1 MDLSQTK
8 LTKMEWESIE
18 TPVTDQEKSILK
30 LIQDGYQNVQ
40 IKTNDNESLLSF
52 IKIEPTAEIHM
63 YLYIKYF
70 APIIAEIL
78 ASVETPANSSSGVK
92 LGPKTD
98 TTKPTK
104 KSKKQLPTL
113 QKHGWLKEFQPNLP
127 NVVKCKPPK
136 KIDLLRL
143 QNMDTNI
150 TSGSFD
156 KHKIVE
162 FVQLEFC
169 RKMMFGQPRGQGD
182 ENIHFHLYTLLQME
196 SASISHINPHVKAFV
211 QQMLA
216 YTQTQGGEHIIR
228 DTFMNA
234 YSIIEK
240 NPYILRFE
248 NNTLYDHQKKLF
260 QLFRPPLDETTTTS
274 KMVLYTAPTGT
285 GKTMSPLG
293 LSHGYRI
300 IYICAARHVGMAL
313 AKSAISMEKRVAF
326 AFGCETAADIRLHYY
341 SAVEY
346 TKNHKTGGIYKVDNS
361 NGSRVEIMICDVYSY
376 ITAMLYMLSFNQE
389 SDIILYWDEPT
400 ISLDVP
406 NHPLH
411 EIIQKNW
418 KENKISNIVLSCA
431 TLPCNEDIAE
441 CLVNYR
447 SKFEHGEVHRVS
459 SSDCKK
465 TISLLNAQGHPTLPH
480 LLFDS
485 YENIQQC
492 VIQCEK
498 NPSLLRYLDLREI
511 VRMIAQMSDGD
522 FPDGHRIG
530 EYFTNVKEITMYRCK
545 LYYLDLLKYMDPKV
559 YIKLHLSLKATI
571 LPMFPTNKITKH
583 ASMDVITK
591 VTEKP
596 ISRTVSMPDH
606 MHVET
611 HILKDDSAKLGVR
624 SNMDIPSCTRTP
636 TSSLRMMPEK
646 PSASASCFPAVTK
659 TTSDASTT
667 LPVSQI
673 PVGVS
678 LTTSDA
684 HTLTDGPTIYLVEDV
699 SRMGNYYAQYSHV
712 PTQILDGIMEKIDL
726 NNQIQKKMEQMMKS
740 LDDIIGAEV
749 EKERKMTNEVL
760 KPEAKRLMNSI
771 EAIRKEIQVLSIGN
785 KYIPNT
791 LAHQQIWV
799 SPNEPVTN
807 AFVPYIDDDSV
818 RKIMELGIDS
828 KLKLLLLMGIGV
840 FDSMLVQ
847 SQNPAISSY
856 MEIMKRMTY
865 KQQLILIIASS
876 DYIYGTNYQL
886 CHGFLGKDLHN
897 MTQQKIIQAMGR
909 IGRNNIQQEYTVRFR
924 DDSLLYRV
932 FLPLVEGDMEASN
945 MCKLFQ

>member
-1 MDLSQTK
+1 
-8 LTKMEWESIE
+8 
-18 TPVTDQEKSILK
+18 
-30 LIQDGYQNVQ
+30 
-40 IKTNDNESLLSF
+40 
-52 IKIEPTAEIHM
+52 
-63 YLYIKYF
+63 
-70 APIIAEIL
+70 
-78 ASVETPANSSSGVK
+78 
-92 LGPKTD
+92 
-98 TTKPTK
+98 
-104 KSKKQLPTL
+104 
-113 QKHGWLKEFQPNLP
+113 
-127 NVVKCKPPK
+127 
-136 KIDLLRL
+136 
-143 QNMDTNI
+143 
-150 TSGSFD
+150 
-156 KHKIVE
+156 
-162 FVQLEFC
+162 
-169 RKMMFGQPRGQGD
+169 
-182 ENIHFHLYTLLQME
+182 
-196 SASISHINPHVKAFV
+196 
-211 QQMLA
+211 
-216 YTQTQGGEHIIR
+216 
-228 DTFMNA
+228 
-234 YSIIEK
+234 
-240 NPYILRFE
+240 
-248 NNTLYDHQKKLF
+248 
-260 QLFRPPLDETTTTS
+260 
-274 KMVLYTAPTGT
+274 
-285 GKTMSPLG
+285 
-293 LSHGYRI
+293 
-300 IYICAARHVGMAL
+300 
-313 AKSAISMEKRVAF
+313 
-326 AFGCETAADIRLHYY
+326 
-341 SAVEY
+341 
-346 TKNHKTGGIYKVDNS
+346 
-361 NGSRVEIMICDVYSY
+361 VEI
-376 ITAMLYMLSFNQE
+376 E
-389 SDIILYWDEPT
+389 
-400 ISLDVP
+400 
-406 NHPLH
+406 
-411 EIIQKNW
+411 
-418 KENKISNIVLSCA
+418 
-431 TLPCNEDIAE
+431 
-441 CLVNYR
+441 
-447 SKFEHGEVHRVS
+447 
-459 SSDCKK
+459 
-465 TISLLNAQGHPTLPH
+465 
-480 LLFDS
+480 
-485 YENIQQC
+485 
-492 VIQCEK
+492 
-498 NPSLLRYLDLREI
+498 
-511 VRMIAQMSDGD
+511 
-522 FPDGHRIG
+522 
-530 EYFTNVKEITMYRCK
+530 
-545 LYYLDLLKYMDPKV
+545 
-559 YIKLHLSLKATI
+559 
-571 LPMFPTNKITKH
+571 
-583 ASMDVITK
+583 
-591 VTEKP
+591 
-596 ISRTVSMPDH
+596 
-606 MHVET
+606 
-611 HILKDDSAKLGVR
+611 
-624 SNMDIPSCTRTP
+624 
-636 TSSLRMMPEK
+636 EK
-646 PSASASCFPAVTK
+646 PSASASGFPAVTK

>member
-78 ASVETPANSSSGVK
+78 ASVETPVK
-92 LGPKTD
+92 T
-98 TTKPTK
+98 PT
-104 KSKKQLPTL
+104 KSKKQPPTL
-113 QKHGWLKEFQPNLP
+113 QKHEWLKEFQPNLP

-169 RKMMFGQPRGQGD
+169 RNMMFGQSGG
-182 ENIHFHLYTLLQME
+182 NHIHFHLYTLLQME

-216 YTQTQGGEHIIR
+216 HTQTQGGEHIIR

-406 NHPLH
+406 THPLH

-492 VIQCEK
+492 VTQCEK

-511 VRMIAQMSDGD
+511 VRMVAQMSDGD

-583 ASMDVITK
+583 ASLDVITHIPKDNMDTMQK

-606 MHVET
+606 M
-611 HILKDDSAKLGVR
+611 SQR
-624 SNMDIPSCTRTP
+624 
-636 TSSLRMMPEK
+636 
-646 PSASASCFPAVTK
+646 ASAPSQSPIIK
-659 TTSDASTT
+659 PTTHA
-667 LPVSQI
+667 PQI

-712 PTQILDGIMEKIDL
+712 PSQILEGIMEKIDL

-945 MCKLFQ
+945 MCRLFQ

>member
-1 MDLSQTK
+1 
-8 LTKMEWESIE
+8 
-18 TPVTDQEKSILK
+18 
-30 LIQDGYQNVQ
+30 
-40 IKTNDNESLLSF
+40 
-52 IKIEPTAEIHM
+52 
-63 YLYIKYF
+63 
-70 APIIAEIL
+70 
-78 ASVETPANSSSGVK
+78 
-92 LGPKTD
+92 
-98 TTKPTK
+98 
-104 KSKKQLPTL
+104 
-113 QKHGWLKEFQPNLP
+113 
-127 NVVKCKPPK
+127 
-136 KIDLLRL
+136 
-143 QNMDTNI
+143 
-150 TSGSFD
+150 
-156 KHKIVE
+156 
-162 FVQLEFC
+162 
-169 RKMMFGQPRGQGD
+169 
-182 ENIHFHLYTLLQME
+182 
-196 SASISHINPHVKAFV
+196 
-211 QQMLA
+211 
-216 YTQTQGGEHIIR
+216 
-228 DTFMNA
+228 
-234 YSIIEK
+234 
-240 NPYILRFE
+240 
-248 NNTLYDHQKKLF
+248 
-260 QLFRPPLDETTTTS
+260 
-274 KMVLYTAPTGT
+274 
-285 GKTMSPLG
+285 
-293 LSHGYRI
+293 
-300 IYICAARHVGMAL
+300 
-313 AKSAISMEKRVAF
+313 
-326 AFGCETAADIRLHYY
+326 
-341 SAVEY
+341 
-346 TKNHKTGGIYKVDNS
+346 
-361 NGSRVEIMICDVYSY
+361 
-376 ITAMLYMLSFNQE
+376 MLSFNQE

-418 KENKISNIVLSCA
+418 KENQISNIVLSCA

-465 TISLLNAQGHPTLPH
+465 TISLLNAQGFPTLPH

-485 YENIQQC
+485 YEHIQQC

-511 VRMIAQMSDGD
+511 VRMISQISDCD

-530 EYFTNVKEITMYRCK
+530 EYFTNIKEITMYRCK
-545 LYYLDLLKYMDPKV
+545 LYYLDVLKHMEPEV
-559 YIKLHLSLKATI
+559 YVKLHLLLKDTI
-571 LPMFPTNKITKH
+571 LPMFSPNKIIKH

-591 VTEKP
+591 VMEKP

-624 SNMDIPSCTRTP
+624 RNMDIP
-636 TSSLRMMPEK
+636 
-646 PSASASCFPAVTK
+646 VTK
-659 TTSDASTT
+659 TTSTK

-740 LDDIIGAEV
+740 LDDIIGTEV

-771 EAIRKEIQVLSIGN
+771 ETMRKEIQVLSIGN

-807 AFVPYIDDDSV
+807 AFVPYIDDESV

-865 KQQLILIIASS
+865 KQQLFLIIASS

-886 CHGFLGKDLHN
+886 CHGFLGKDLQN

-932 FLPLVEGDMEASN
+932 FLPLEEHDMEASN
-945 MCKLFQ
+945 MCKLFH

>member
-78 ASVETPANSSSGVK
+78 ASVETPTK
-92 LGPKTD
+92 MD
-98 TTKPTK
+98 TIK
-104 KSKKQLPTL
+104 KSKKQTPIP
-113 QKHGWLKEFQPNLP
+113 QKHEWLKNFQPILP

-169 RKMMFGQPRGQGD
+169 RNMMFGQRAECLQPGN
-182 ENIHFHLYTLLQME
+182 NIHFHLYTLLQME
-196 SASISHINPHVKAFV
+196 SASISHINPHVKTFV
-211 QQMLA
+211 QQILVHI
-216 YTQTQGGEHIIR
+216 QKQGGEHIIR

-260 QLFRPPLDETTTTS
+260 QLFRPPLDETTTVSNSSGTGGVRLGP

-346 TKNHKTGGIYKVDNS
+346 TKNHKTGGIFKVDNS

-406 NHPLH
+406 THPLH

-485 YENIQQC
+485 YENIQKC
-492 VIQCEK
+492 VTQCEK

-511 VRMIAQMSDGD
+511 VRMIAQMSDCD

-530 EYFTNVKEITMYRCK
+530 EYFASIKEITMYRCK
-545 LYYLDLLKYMDPKV
+545 LYYLDLLKHMEPDV
-559 YIKLHLSLKATI
+559 YTKLHLLLKDTI
-571 LPMFPTNKITKH
+571 LPMFPPNKITKH
-583 ASMDVITK
+583 ASMDVMTK

-606 MHVET
+606 M
-611 HILKDDSAKLGVR
+611 SQR
-624 SNMDIPSCTRTP
+624 
-636 TSSLRMMPEK
+636 
-646 PSASASCFPAVTK
+646 ASAPSQSPVTK
-659 TTSDASTT
+659 TTTHA
-667 LPVSQI
+667 PQI

-712 PTQILDGIMEKIDL
+712 PSQILEGIMEKIDL

-771 EAIRKEIQVLSIGN
+771 EAMRKEIQVLSIGN

-828 KLKLLLLMGIGV
+828 KLKLLLLMGIGI

-909 IGRNNIQQEYTVRFR
+909 IGRNSIQQEYTVRFR

-932 FLPLVEGDMEASN
+932 FLPLEEHDMEASN

>member
-78 ASVETPANSSSGVK
+78 ASVETPVK
-92 LGPKTD
+92 T
-98 TTKPTK
+98 PT
-104 KSKKQLPTL
+104 KSKKQPPVL
-113 QKHGWLKEFQPNLP
+113 QKHEWLNDFQPALP

-156 KHKIVE
+156 KQKIVE

-169 RKMMFGQPRGQGD
+169 RNMMFGQSGG
-182 ENIHFHLYTLLQME
+182 NHIHFHLYTLLQME

-216 YTQTQGGEHIIR
+216 HTQTQGGEHIIR

-406 NHPLH
+406 THPLH

-492 VIQCEK
+492 VTQCEK

-511 VRMIAQMSDGD
+511 VRMVAQMSDGD

-583 ASMDVITK
+583 ASLDVITHIPKDNMDTMQK

-606 MHVET
+606 M
-611 HILKDDSAKLGVR
+611 SQR
-624 SNMDIPSCTRTP
+624 
-636 TSSLRMMPEK
+636 
-646 PSASASCFPAVTK
+646 ASAPSQSPIIK
-659 TTSDASTT
+659 PTTHA
-667 LPVSQI
+667 PQI

-712 PTQILDGIMEKIDL
+712 PSQILEGIMEKIDL

-945 MCKLFQ
+945 MCRLFQ

>member
-78 ASVETPANSSSGVK
+78 GSVEIPT
-92 LGPKTD
+92 KTS
-98 TTKPTK
+98 TAK
-104 KSKKQLPTL
+104 KSKKQPLTL
-113 QKHGWLKEFQPNLP
+113 QKHEWLKDFQPILP

-169 RKMMFGQPRGQGD
+169 RKMMFGQDHGASVHYSL
-182 ENIHFHLYTLLQME
+182 HFHLYTLLQME
-196 SASISHINPHVKAFV
+196 SASISHINPHVKTFV
-211 QQMLA
+211 QQILA
-216 YTQTQGGEHIIR
+216 HTQKQGGEDIIH

-234 YSIIEK
+234 YTIIEK

-346 TKNHKTGGIYKVDNS
+346 TKNHKTGGIFKVDNS

-406 NHPLH
+406 THPLH

-480 LLFDS
+480 LLFDT
-485 YENIQQC
+485 YENIQKC

-511 VRMIAQMSDGD
+511 VRMISQMSDGD

-530 EYFTNVKEITMYRCK
+530 EYFASIKEITMYRCK
-545 LYYLDLLKYMDPKV
+545 LYYLDLLKHMEPGV
-559 YIKLHLSLKATI
+559 YIKLHLLLKDTI
-571 LPMFPTNKITKH
+571 LPMFPPNKIIKH
-583 ASMDVITK
+583 ASMDVMSK

-606 MHVET
+606 MGQRADV
-611 HILKDDSAKLGVR
+611 S
-624 SNMDIPSCTRTP
+624 
-636 TSSLRMMPEK
+636 
-646 PSASASCFPAVTK
+646 TK
-659 TTSDASTT
+659 

-740 LDDIIGAEV
+740 LDDIIGTEV

-771 EAIRKEIQVLSIGN
+771 ETMRKEIQVLSIGN

-799 SPNEPVTN
+799 SPNEPIPN

-909 IGRNNIQQEYTVRFR
+909 IGRNSIQQEYTVRFR

-932 FLPLVEGDMEASN
+932 FLPLEEHDMEASN